1 MATEVDRLEPGMIV
15 RYDDVPTP
23 MLVEAVERFEGY
35 IVIWSHDP
43 NSPYNGWD
51 ASLDMRIL
59 TPGELVR

>member
-1 MATEVDRLEPGMIV
+1 MATEVDRLEPGMTV

-23 MLVEAVERFEGY
+23 MLVEAVEHFEGY

-43 NSPYNGWD
+43 NSPYDGT

-59 TPGELVR
+59 TPGELVH